1 MSRTRAS
8 ARAPSAPL
16 FVFLLLVCPLRATP
30 SAACS
35 VCLPGD
41 PRFSSFGANAEPAGS
56 FSLYLEA
63 RRFEKSSGGLPHDE
77 PGEEEHE
84 SDEESRGERLDL
96 YASWA
101 ATDRLTLTLDLPFA
115 WNRIIEHE
123 EGERTYS
130 TLSGFGDVSLS
141 SSLVLWRDR
150 PVLPSRWLEG
160 RLWLKAPTGRDET
173 KVDGERDPHL
183 QPGTG
188 SWDWGFGLA
197 GVQRFERASL
207 YASLFYRE
215 NSEGSLDYEYGD
227 AFLANL
233 GVESPLG
240 HWLGRPAW
248 DVVMPGLELNFRY
261 AGYDHS
267 EGERYEDSGGAIL
280 YATPSLRIQ
289 LPFGLRER
297 NASLRAA
304 VQIPLGQTWL
314 HNEQREEEV
323 WSLGLLLPF

>member
-8 ARAPSAPL
+8 ARAPSASL
-16 FVFLLLVCPLRATP
+16 FVFLLLVCLLRATP

-63 RRFEKSSGGLPHDE
+63 RRFEKSSGGLAHDE

-96 YASWA
+96 HASWA

-150 PVLPSRWLEG
+150 PVLPSRC
-160 RLWLKAPTGRDET
+160 
-173 KVDGERDPHL
+173 
-183 QPGTG
+183 
-188 SWDWGFGLA
+188 S
-197 GVQRFERASL
+197 RA
-207 YASLFYRE
+207 
-215 NSEGSLDYEYGD
+215 
-227 AFLANL
+227 
-233 GVESPLG
+233 V
-240 HWLGRPAW
+240 
-248 DVVMPGLELNFRY
+248 
-261 AGYDHS
+261 
-267 EGERYEDSGGAIL
+267 SG
-280 YATPSLRIQ
+280 
-289 LPFGLRER
+289 
-297 NASLRAA
+297 
-304 VQIPLGQTWL
+304 
-314 HNEQREEEV
+314 
-323 WSLGLLLPF
+323 